1 MAYDLSVP
9 SSGAKGIYF
18 RDYRGI
24 SDVKLFNDVNS
35 MPWDQIYAAPNI
47 DEKLFFFNQL
57 VSSLFQSNVQLSKLC
72 VKSSSCPWYNDYIDN
87 AIEQREKAYQT
98 WNSTRSEQS
107 NKIYKMLR
115 NRDQLVRNAKYRYCI
130 TRLDTKLT
138 QISII
143 FSHR

>member
-57 VSSLFQSNVQLSKLC
+57 VSSLFQSNVQLSK
-72 VKSSSCPWYNDYIDN
+72 NN
-87 AIEQREKAYQT
+87 ASKVHLAHGIMIT
-98 WNSTRSEQS
+98 ST
-107 NKIYKMLR
+107 
-115 NRDQLVRNAKYRYCI
+115 
-130 TRLDTKLT
+130 T
-138 QISII
+138 Q
-143 FSHR
+143 